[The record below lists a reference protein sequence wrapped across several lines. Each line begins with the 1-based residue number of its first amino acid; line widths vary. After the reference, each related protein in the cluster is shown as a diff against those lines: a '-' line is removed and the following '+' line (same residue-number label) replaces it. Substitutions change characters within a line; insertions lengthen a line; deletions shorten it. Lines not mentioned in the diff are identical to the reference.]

1 MIPLLLQLAAGSM
14 DVHWDEGARD
24 CATHAAA
31 PIQVHAYNPQTYI
44 LRENL
49 CATFEAP
56 FMYLLIGANRAMLID
71 DGDVADSGAMP
82 IARTTMGLLPAGLP
96 LLVVHTHRH
105 LDHRAA
111 DAQFRRLPNVRVVG
125 YEIDSVKAFYR
136 FTDWP
141 NGVAQIDLGGRTVD
155 VIPAPGHNETEVVFY
170 DRNTGL
176 LFSGDFLLAGRL
188 LIDDAGAERASARR
202 VVAFAQGQPITS
214 ILGGHIE
221 LDTAGRTF
229 TFGSQY
235 HPHEHVLQLTKT
247 DLLALPA
254 AVDRFNGLYDEQG
267 QFIMINQMR
276 VLIAEVFVALLVLG
290 ALVWAIVRWFR
301 ARRRVSSPA

>member
-1 MIPLLLQLAAGSM
+1 MIALLLQLAVGSM

-31 PIQVHAYNPQTYI
+31 PIQVHAYNPATYI

-56 FMYLLIGANRAMLID
+56 FMYVLIGANQAMLID

-82 IARTTMGLLPAGLP
+82 IARTVMGLLPAGMP

-105 LDHRAA
+105 LDHRAG
-111 DAQFRRLPNVRVVG
+111 DVQFGRLPNVRVVG
-125 YEIDSVKAFYR
+125 YEIDSVRNFYH

-188 LIDDAGAERASARR
+188 LIDDTEAERASARR
-202 VVAFAQGQPITS
+202 VAAFAQDHPIAY

-221 LDTAGRTF
+221 RDTANRTF
-229 TFGSQY
+229 SFGSQY
-235 HPHEHVLQLTKT
+235 HPHEHVLQLTKA
-247 DLLALPA
+247 DLLALPD
-254 AVDRFNGLYDEQG
+254 AVGRFNGFYDEQG

-276 VLIAEVFVALLVLG
+276 VLIAEVIVALLVLG
-290 ALVWAIVRWFR
+290 VLVWAVVRWFR
-301 ARRRVSSPA
+301 GRRRVSSPA